1 MSCFY
6 KWCIKIVSNRID
18 FLIIN
23 RLSKPF
29 FKVFIGQKNGQ
40 KQIEFMPHAFL
51 TIILGQKLYQV
62 LLDEKLFSLN
72 IMSIF
77 VIPSIFLII
86 NIFSIL
92 ES

>member
-1 MSCFY
+1 MKISRFY
-6 KWCIKIVSNRID
+6 KWCMKIASNRID

-40 KQIEFMPHAFL
+40 KQIEIMPHEFL

-62 LLDEKLFSLN
+62 L
-72 IMSIF
+72 
-77 VIPSIFLII
+77 
-86 NIFSIL
+86 
-92 ES
+92 